1 MKKYTIMWKQM
12 RGKTELIFSEI
23 CCRGDRKGVMDE
35 VKTLNKKIEEFCKS
49 KNLALIRHSDVNQNC
64 LEKKKL
70 HLHEKGISTLAISF
84 KSFLLS
90 EWQQNSD
97 LGVGSDKVTADHNLT
112 NQRQNISQNVS
123 ENFDSDLKKLKVFRV
138 GNDSNPIVAYL
149 NINSLGEKI
158 NHLREI
164 CKESPIDILCVDET
178 KIDSSYPD
186 AQFQINDYQF
196 PPFKRDKNKYGGGK
210 IVLIRQGL
218 ITIWNKSVLD
228 NMCWVD
234 YF

>member
-35 VKTLNKKIEEFCKS
+35 VKTLTKKIEEFCKS

-123 ENFDSDLKKLKVFRV
+123 ENFDSDLKKWKVLRV
-138 GNDSNPIVAYL
+138 ENDSNPIFAYL
-149 NINSLGEKI
+149 NINPLGKKITVKYAKSL
-158 NHLREI
+158 L
-164 CKESPIDILCVDET
+164 LTFFLLT
-178 KIDSSYPD
+178 K
-186 AQFQINDYQF
+186 Q
-196 PPFKRDKNKYGGGK
+196 K
-210 IVLIRQGL
+210 
-218 ITIWNKSVLD
+218 
-228 NMCWVD
+228 
-234 YF
+234 